1 MNTNKKTIK
10 QIADEI
16 GVSKQAIFYK
26 INKEPLSKELES
38 LTSKENGVLMV
49 SLDGEKLIKKSFIG
63 KTTVKENDSLTPKE
77 NTSFDGLLMAKN
89 TIKILEKELEEKNKQ
104 LQNKDT
110 LIEQQQKNINDLTV
124 ALENTTKSLN
134 AAQLLHAGTI
144 QKQLVEEVNLSK
156 NDNEIETKKK
166 WWEFW
171 KAD

>member
-1 MNTNKKTIK
+1 MNNKKTIK
-10 QIADEI
+10 QIAEEI

-38 LTSKENGVLMV
+38 LVSKENGVLMV
-49 SLDGEKLIKKSFIG
+49 SLDGEKLIKESFIG
-63 KTTVKENDSLTPKE
+63 KITIKENDYLMSKE
-77 NTSFDGLLMAKN
+77 NTSFDSFLMAEN

-124 ALENTTKSLN
+124 ALENITKSLN
-134 AAQLLHAGTI
+134 ASQLLHAGTI
-144 QKQLVEEVNLSK
+144 QKQLVEEVDLSK
-156 NDNEIETKKK
+156 KDNDSEPKNK

-171 KAD
+171 K

>member
-1 MNTNKKTIK
+1 
-10 QIADEI
+10 
-16 GVSKQAIFYK
+16 
-26 INKEPLSKELES
+26 
-38 LTSKENGVLMV
+38 
-49 SLDGEKLIKKSFIG
+49 
-63 KTTVKENDSLTPKE
+63 
-77 NTSFDGLLMAKN
+77 
-89 TIKILEKELEEKNKQ
+89 
-104 LQNKDT
+104 